1 MNDLTK
7 ERINTMK
14 AIIKTNIAVVR
25 VMGYRLW
32 VMGLL
37 LWMALPSVAQP
48 QTFNG
53 ATAPQATFQSTNTM
67 MGSGSRY
74 ASQPRLSTR
83 GQAIYSTMGTPSGPR
98 RAKKADL
105 DGDGFDDDTHE
116 PVNPNPWGTGEGQQT
131 VDNTDPNSP
140 GTPIGD
146 AVLPL
151 TLMCLLAAGVVYL
164 RRRKMAQE

>member
-1 MNDLTK
+1 MSEIMNDLTK

-14 AIIKTNIAVVR
+14 AIIKTNIIISIVIIMAAVF
-25 VMGYRLW
+25 
-32 VMGLL
+32 
-37 LWMALPSVAQP
+37 ALPVMAQP

-74 ASQPRLSTR
+74 ASQPRLSAN
-83 GQAIYSTMGTPSGPR
+83 GQAVYSTLGTTSSGPR
-98 RAKKADL
+98 RMKM
-105 DGDGFDDDTHE
+105 DDFEDEELGKTPTE
-116 PVNPNPWGTGEGQQT
+116 
-131 VDNTDPNSP
+131 P

-164 RRRKMAQE
+164 RRRRACKGL

>member
-1 MNDLTK
+1 
-7 ERINTMK
+7 MK
-14 AIIKTNIAVVR
+14 AIIKTNIADVK
-25 VMGYRLW
+25 VMGYRLRVTSYRLW
-32 VMGLL
+32 VIGLL
-37 LWMALPSVAQP
+37 LWMALPTTAQP

-105 DGDGFDDDTHE
+105 DGDGFDDETGA

-151 TLMCLLAAGVVYL
+151 TLMCMLAAGVVYL

>member
-14 AIIKTNIAVVR
+14 AIIKTNIAFVR
-25 VMGYRLW
+25 VTGYRLW

-37 LWMALPSVAQP
+37 LWMALPTTAQP

-74 ASQPRLSTR
+74 ASQPRLSAN
-83 GQAIYSTMGTPSGPR
+83 GQAVYSSMSSTSSGPR
-98 RAKKADL
+98 RAKMDE
-105 DGDGFDDDTHE
+105 DNPFGDDDDINKTTQ
-116 PVNPNPWGTGEGQQT
+116 NPQQ
-131 VDNTDPNSP
+131 P

-146 AVLPL
+146 AVWPL

-164 RRRKMAQE
+164 HRRRACKGL

>member
-1 MNDLTK
+1 MKELKN

-14 AIIKTNIAVVR
+14 AIMKTMKRNIANVK

-37 LWMALPSVAQP
+37 LWLALPTMAQP

-53 ATAPQATFQSTNTM
+53 ATAPQSTFQSTNTM

-83 GQAIYSTMGTPSGPR
+83 GQAIYSTMGSTSGPR

-105 DGDGFDDDTHE
+105 NGDGFDDETGT
-116 PVNPNPWGTGEGQQT
+116 PVNPNPWGEHGEQT

-164 RRRKMAQE
+164 RRRRAS

>member
-1 MNDLTK
+1 MKELKN

-14 AIIKTNIAVVR
+14 AIIKTNIVFVR

-37 LWMALPSVAQP
+37 LWLALPIMAQP

-53 ATAPQATFQSTNTM
+53 ATAPQVTFQSTSTM
-67 MGSGSRY
+67 QGSGSAY
-74 ASQPRLSTR
+74 SSKPMLNSNGMATYEGASYTPAQV
-83 GQAIYSTMGTPSGPR
+83 PSGP
-98 RAKKADL
+98 KKV
-105 DGDGFDDDTHE
+105 GGHTIE
-116 PVNPNPWGTGEGQQT
+116 
-131 VDNTDPNSP
+131 

-164 RRRKMAQE
+164 RRRRAS

>member
-1 MNDLTK
+1 MKELKN

-14 AIIKTNIAVVR
+14 AIIKTNIAFVR

-37 LWMALPSVAQP
+37 LWLALPIMAQP

-53 ATAPQATFQSTNTM
+53 ATAPQVTFQSTSTM
-67 MGSGSRY
+67 QGSGSAY
-74 ASQPRLSTR
+74 SSKPMLNSNGMATYEGASYTPAQV
-83 GQAIYSTMGTPSGPR
+83 PSGPNK
-98 RAKKADL
+98 AKKAI
-105 DGDGFDDDTHE
+105 
-116 PVNPNPWGTGEGQQT
+116 
-131 VDNTDPNSP
+131 DP
-140 GTPIGD
+140 TEDAWVPIGD

-164 RRRKMAQE
+164 RRRRAS

>member
-1 MNDLTK
+1 
-7 ERINTMK
+7 MK
-14 AIIKTNIAVVR
+14 AIIKTNIAFV
-25 VMGYRLW
+25 W

-37 LWMALPSVAQP
+37 LWMALPTMAQP

-74 ASQPRLSTR
+74 ASQPRLSTN
-83 GQAIYSTMGTPSGPR
+83 GQAVYSSMSSTTSGPR
-98 RAKKADL
+98 RAKM
-105 DGDGFDDDTHE
+105 DDDPFGGQTVAE
-116 PVNPNPWGTGEGQQT
+116 NPNGP
-131 VDNTDPNSP
+131 
-140 GTPIGD
+140 TPIGD

-164 RRRKMAQE
+164 RRRRAS

>member
-1 MNDLTK
+1 MKELKN

-14 AIIKTNIAVVR
+14 AIIKTNIVFVR

-37 LWMALPSVAQP
+37 LWMALPIMAQP

-53 ATAPQATFQSTNTM
+53 ATAPQVTFQSTSTM
-67 MGSGSRY
+67 QGSGSAYSSKPMLNSNGMATYEGASY
-74 ASQPRLSTR
+74 APAQV
-83 GQAIYSTMGTPSGPR
+83 PSGP
-98 RAKKADL
+98 KKV
-105 DGDGFDDDTHE
+105 GGHTIE
-116 PVNPNPWGTGEGQQT
+116 
-131 VDNTDPNSP
+131 

>member
-1 MNDLTK
+1 
-7 ERINTMK
+7 MK
-14 AIIKTNIAVVR
+14 AIIKTNIAFVR
-25 VMGYRLW
+25 VTGYRLW

-37 LWMALPSVAQP
+37 LWMALPIMAQP

-74 ASQPRLSTR
+74 ASQPRLSTN
-83 GQAIYSTMGTPSGPR
+83 GQAIYSSMGTTSGPR
-98 RAKKADL
+98 RAKM
-105 DGDGFDDDTHE
+105 DDPD
-116 PVNPNPWGTGEGQQT
+116 PSNPFNTEGGEQTIGGTGNPQQ
-131 VDNTDPNSP
+131 P

-146 AVLPL
+146 AALPL

-164 RRRKMAQE
+164 RRRRA

>member
-1 MNDLTK
+1 MKELKN

-14 AIIKTNIAVVR
+14 AIIKTNMAFVR

-37 LWMALPSVAQP
+37 LWMALPIMAQP

-53 ATAPQATFQSTNTM
+53 ATAPQATFQSTSTM
-67 MGSGSRY
+67 QGSGSAY
-74 ASQPRLSTR
+74 SSKPMLNSNGMATYEGASYTPA
-83 GQAIYSTMGTPSGPR
+83 QAPSGP
-98 RAKKADL
+98 KKV
-105 DGDGFDDDTHE
+105 G
-116 PVNPNPWGTGEGQQT
+116 GQT
-131 VDNTDPNSP
+131 IE

-151 TLMCLLAAGVVYL
+151 TLMCLLAAGVVYI

>member
-1 MNDLTK
+1 
-7 ERINTMK
+7 MK
-14 AIIKTNIAVVR
+14 AIMKTMKRNIAFVR

-37 LWMALPSVAQP
+37 LWLALPIMAQP

-53 ATAPQATFQSTNTM
+53 ATVPQATFQSTNTM

-74 ASQPRLSTR
+74 ASQPRLSANGHAVYT
-83 GQAIYSTMGTPSGPR
+83 TLGTTTSGPR
-98 RAKKADL
+98 RMKM
-105 DGDGFDDDTHE
+105 DGDDEFEDE
-116 PVNPNPWGTGEGQQT
+116 EIGTNLTE
-131 VDNTDPNSP
+131 P

-151 TLMCLLAAGVVYL
+151 TLMCLLAVGVVYL
-164 RRRKMAQE
+164 RRRRAS

>member
-14 AIIKTNIAVVR
+14 AIMKTNIAFVR
-25 VMGYRLW
+25 VTGYRLRVTGCRLW

-37 LWMALPSVAQP
+37 LWMALPTTAQP

-74 ASQPRLSTR
+74 ASQPQLGAN
-83 GQAIYSTMGTPSGPR
+83 GQAVYSTVTTTSGSGPR
-98 RAKKADL
+98 KVKM
-105 DGDGFDDDTHE
+105 DGIWDS
-116 PVNPNPWGTGEGQQT
+116 GTLP
-131 VDNTDPNSP
+131 DKPYDS
-140 GTPIGD
+140 PIGD

>member
-1 MNDLTK
+1 MKELKN

-14 AIIKTNIAVVR
+14 AIIKTNIAFVR

-37 LWMALPSVAQP
+37 LWLALPTMAQP

-74 ASQPRLSTR
+74 ASQPRLSTN
-83 GQAIYSTMGTPSGPR
+83 GQAVYSSMSSTTSGPR
-98 RAKKADL
+98 RAKM
-105 DGDGFDDDTHE
+105 DDDPFGEDDDINKTTQ
-116 PVNPNPWGTGEGQQT
+116 NPQQ
-131 VDNTDPNSP
+131 P

-151 TLMCLLAAGVVYL
+151 TLMCLLGVGVVYL